1 MKWLIIAQIV
11 ALLIWY
17 PLGQAAKAGD
27 ADALSEND
35 LP

>member
-17 PLGQAAKAGD
+17 PLGRAAKRGD
-27 ADALSEND
+27 ERC
-35 LP
+35 PIGK